1 MKRTDIPKFLILALC
16 LSIGTNVF
24 SQKSKDTGLK
34 QTSDRTYWTDLL
46 YKISEPVLGNM
57 SKGELKKNMLVEYSP
72 TWDGRNRNVAYM
84 EAFGRLMAGI
94 APWLNLPDDDTLEGK
109 RRKQM
114 REWALSSYANAVD
127 PSNPDYLLWSGSNQT
142 LVDAAY
148 IANSFIRA
156 PKALWEPLDQ
166 VTRERYIKEF
176 KGLRKIRPAYNNWL
190 LFRAMIEAFLAST
203 GEEYDGYV
211 LDVAIRKINEWYLGD
226 GWYADGPEYSLDY
239 YNGYVMH
246 PMYVE
251 IIEVMESKKI
261 YSPVKFDL
269 ALGRMQRYNRLTE
282 RLISPE
288 ASFPAIGRSMTY
300 RMGAFQA
307 LSLSAWKYGLPET
320 MTNGQIRNALTCV
333 MKRMFSVEGN
343 FNKEGYLQ
351 LGFVGHQPGLA
362 DYYTNAGSLYI
373 TSLVFLPLGLPSDH
387 DFWTSPAEEWTSQK
401 AWSGKPFPKDYHE
414 SIKQ

>member
-1 MKRTDIPKFLILALC
+1 MKTDIQKLSILILFLC
-16 LSIGTNVF
+16 VGTCIF
-24 SQKSKDTGLK
+24 SQNKKSTD
-34 QTSDRTYWTDLL
+34 QINDRAYWVNQL
-46 YKISEPVLGNM
+46 YKMSAPILSNM
-57 SKGELKKNMLVEYSP
+57 SRGELKKNMVVEYSP
-72 TWDGRNRNVAYM
+72 TWDGRNKNVAYM
-84 EAFGRLMAGI
+84 EAFGRLIAGV
-94 APWLNLPDDDTLEGK
+94 APWLNLPDDNTTEGK
-109 RRKQM
+109 QRKQI
-114 REWALSSYANAVD
+114 RDWALLSYANAVNPD
-127 PSNPDYLLWSGSNQT
+127 SPDYLLWEGSNQV

-166 VTRERYIKEF
+166 TTKDRYIKEF
-176 KGLRKIRPAYNNWL
+176 KNLRKIRPAYNNWL
-190 LFRAMIEAFLAST
+190 LFRAMIEAFFVSID
-203 GEEYDGYV
+203 EEYDGYV

-261 YSPVKFDL
+261 YSSVKFDL
-269 ALGRMQRYNRLTE
+269 ALRRMQRYNQLIE

-288 ASFPAIGRSMTY
+288 ASFPAVGRSMTY

-307 LSLSAWKYGLPET
+307 LSLSAWKYGLPKT
-320 MTNGQIRNALTCV
+320 MTNGQVRNALTSV
-333 MKRMFSVEGN
+333 MKRMFSNEDN
-343 FNKEGYLQ
+343 YNKEGYLQ
-351 LGFVGHQPGLA
+351 LGFVGHQPNLA

-373 TSLVFLPLGLPSDH
+373 TSLVFLPLGLTADH
-387 DFWTSPAEEWTSQK
+387 EFWTSPAEEWTSQK
-401 AWSGKPFPKDYHE
+401 AWNGKPFLKDYHE